1 MAEINHLIGIRGSLG
16 DVYAAIST
24 VEGLKTWWTAD
35 TSGAS
40 EVGQTVHFRH
50 GKPSGPDMKVTELRK
65 NELVKWTCIADPGE
79 WVGTEFTFALKE
91 ENGQVNLR
99 FTQAKWKEVTDMLA
113 FCITKWATYLV
124 GLKESIETGRGRPY
138 PHDLQ
143 TSHR

>member
-1 MAEINHLIGIRGSLG
+1 MAEINHLIGIKGSLS

-24 VEGLKTWWTAD
+24 IEGLKTWWTAD

-40 EVGQTVHFRH
+40 EVGQTVRIRN
-50 GKPSGPDMKVTELRK
+50 GTPNGPDMKVTDLKK
-65 NELVKWTCIADPGE
+65 NQLVKWTCVGDPGE

-99 FTQAKWKEVTDMLA
+99 FTQAKWKNVTDSLA
-113 FCITKWATYLV
+113 FCSTKWATYLM
-124 GLKESIETGRGRPY
+124 GLKELIETGTGRPY
-138 PHDLQ
+138 PHDLR